1 MPAGGVVDPGEDDGE
16 ARATTLTVFMIDA
29 PGDLSR
35 AWVRA
40 DDLVLAGEADTVSLL
55 EGPSDLILLTRLATE
70 TATLVDELGVDPGT
84 FGGLRFVV
92 GGAVVETTDAAGE
105 IDGVFTFEA
114 EHPEGE
120 EATGA
125 LLCPACGESGFEVL
139 LPGPVQVGEGAN
151 GLALDFDVTRSFG
164 RRADDPDSW
173 TMEPVI
179 TGAPVDP
186 EAVREGARPGARI
199 VGTVAIASG
208 PEDEPI
214 PIPECPAGE
223 ARDRSDFIPI
233 AATRE
238 LTDDDGGPLA
248 FSGETGPEGSYEI
261 TVLLPDVYELDF
273 VARRVVAGGSELVF
287 EATVTPEAV
296 TVGERSTEESGG
308 TFTIGS
314 AACEPP
320 TG

>member
-1 MPAGGVVDPGEDDGE
+1 
-16 ARATTLTVFMIDA
+16 
-29 PGDLSR
+29 
-35 AWVRA
+35 
-40 DDLVLAGEADTVSLL
+40 
-55 EGPSDLILLTRLATE
+55 LTRLATE
-70 TATLVDELGVDPGT
+70 TATLVDELAVDPGT
-84 FGGLRFVV
+84 FTGLSLVV
-92 GGAVVETTDAAGE
+92 GGAVLETTDGAGE

-120 EATGA
+120 EATGV

-139 LPGPVQVGEGAN
+139 LPGPLEVGDGDN
-151 GLALDFDVTRSFG
+151 GLVLDFDVTRSFG

-186 EAVREGARPGARI
+186 EAVRQGARPGARI
-199 VGTVAIASG
+199 VGTVVIASG

-223 ARDRSDFIPI
+223 ERDRTDFIPI

-238 LTDDDGGPLA
+238 LTDDEGEPLA

-273 VARRVVAGGSELVF
+273 VARRVVGGGSELVF
-287 EATVTPEAV
+287 EATATPEAV
-296 TVGERSTEESGG
+296 TVGERSTEETGG

-320 TG
+320 P